1 MTDATITT
9 TKSKEPDAADVA
21 ARPQPSRTQVPGI
34 LLGVLRI
41 ALGWQLLWSGLDKVF
56 GLGLATEPGKA
67 VINGF
72 SPTRGYL
79 EFGLDPAGFAYGAL
93 HPVAGHPLVDAL
105 FLLGTVGAGLALLL
119 GIGVRI
125 AGLGAAAFML
135 LLWVSAFPLANNPF
149 LDEHL
154 FAVAAALLLAFSP
167 SGDHLGLGRWWRT
180 TALVKRFGWFA

>member
-1 MTDATITT
+1 MTDVTIAPTDTAHATPRRERA
-9 TKSKEPDAADVA
+9 KA
-21 ARPQPSRTQVPGI
+21 QVPGV

-41 ALGWQLLWSGLDKVF
+41 ALSWQLLWSGLDKVF

-79 EFGLDPAGFAYGAL
+79 EFGLDPAGFAFGAL
-93 HPVAGHPLVDAL
+93 HPIAGHPVVDVL

-119 GIGVRI
+119 GVGVRI

-167 SGDHLGLGRWWRT
+167 AGDHLGLGRWWRST
-180 TALVKRFGWFA
+180 PLVKRFGWLA

>member
-1 MTDATITT
+1 MTDVTITPT
-9 TKSKEPDAADVA
+9 DAVLAS
-21 ARPQPSRTQVPGI
+21 PRTEGSSAQVPGI
-34 LLGVLRI
+34 LLGALRI

-56 GLGLATEPGKA
+56 GLGLGTEPGKA

-79 EFGLDPAGFAYGAL
+79 EFGLDPAGFAFSAL
-93 HPVAGHPLVDAL
+93 HPIAGHPIVDAL

-119 GIGVRI
+119 GVGVRI

-167 SGDHLGLGRWWRT
+167 SGDHLGLGRLWRS
-180 TALVKRFGWFA
+180 TALVKRFGWLA